1 MPRIVLISAFEKPDR
16 KRLAETRIS
25 AQPRPSTVATTS
37 ARREDLDGDQRAVRE
52 QRQVLGKV
60 LRGEHAARLRGAAAP
75 AYLRPQLA
83 RILSV
88 VPSAFI
94 LRSDALILSSIAL
107 SPFFTPMPTLPG
119 STGL

>member
-1 MPRIVLISAFEKPDR
+1 MVLISAFEKPR
-16 KRLAETRIS
+16 KTGTSETRIS
-25 AQPRPSTVATTS
+25 AQPRPSSVASTS
-37 ARREDLDGDQRAVRE
+37 ASAKTSTVISAPCASSGRYSARSFEENTRRL
-52 QRQVLGKV
+52 LN
-60 LRGEHAARLRGAAAP
+60 AAAP
-75 AYLRPQLA
+75 AYCKPHWA

-94 LRSDALILSSIAL
+94 LRSDALIFSSVAL

>member
-1 MPRIVLISAFEKPDR
+1 MPRIVLISAFEKPER
-16 KRLAETRIS
+16 KRFAETRIS

-37 ARREDLDGDQRAVRE
+37 ASAKTSTVMSAPCASSGRYSARSFEENTRRL
-52 QRQVLGKV
+52 L
-60 LRGEHAARLRGAAAP
+60 HAAAP
-75 AYLRPQLA
+75 AYFKPHWA

-94 LRSDALILSSIAL
+94 LRSAALILSSIAL